1 MNLKSY
7 FLRKYFWLNDFFHG
21 QPIRKQY
28 RDIASIIERKKG
40 YKVRQ
45 QLYLKKILSH
55 AIKNTAFYSQ
65 YETIELSRFP
75 VVNKNI
81 LRENYNDL
89 CVGKENIPCQ
99 KDNVFIQ
106 KTSGSTGTPFA
117 VPQSSNKRE
126 RRLAELKYFGDA
138 VGFKSHEKLVHLRV
152 WNNWRAKT
160 KKQIF
165 WENIIPFDIS
175 KMDDAS
181 LKDLCNVIVKEKA
194 HTVRG
199 YASSLDMLAQYAK
212 CHKISFP
219 QLKLMIAGSE
229 ALQDSTRDVVAE
241 LGVDIISQYANE
253 ENGILAQEYPKQ
265 PKKIFFLNDAS
276 YVFEI
281 LKLGSD
287 LPAERGELGRIVITD
302 LFNYAFPM
310 IRYDTGD
317 VGVFGEKDGR
327 KVLTALYGRRID
339 LVYDINGSVIS
350 PMSLTR
356 IFKDCD
362 YIQQWQFLQQD
373 EKEYEIRLVLT
384 DNADVSIELKR
395 ELQLLL
401 GEHANVVFTLVQ
413 DIPLLDSRK
422 RKPVVNLWKK

>member
-99 KDNVFIQ
+99 KGNVFIQ

-138 VGFKSHEKLVHLRV
+138 VGFKSHEKLVHLRT
-152 WNNWRAKT
+152 WNRWQTKT
-160 KKQIF
+160 KKQVF

-175 KMDDAS
+175 KMDQYS
-181 LKDLCNVIVKEKA
+181 LKELCEIILKEKA

-199 YASSLDMLAQYAK
+199 YASSLDMLAQYAVK
-212 CHKISFP
+212 HGVKFP
-219 QLKLMIAGSE
+219 KLKLMIAGSE
-229 ALQDSTRDVVAE
+229 ALQDSTRELVTS

-265 PKKIFFLNDAS
+265 PKNIFFLNDAS

-327 KVLTALYGRRID
+327 KVLTALYGRRMD
-339 LVYDINGSVIS
+339 LVYDINNSVIS
-350 PMSLTR
+350 PMSLAR
-356 IFKDCD
+356 VFKH
-362 YIQQWQFLQQD
+362 YEEIQQWQFIQHN
-373 EKEYEIRLVLT
+373 KTEYEVRLVLL
-384 DNADVSIELKR
+384 DGKKLNIELIDS
-395 ELQLLL
+395 LQLIF
-401 GEHANVVFTLVQ
+401 GKYAQIKFTIVN